1 MPEEI
6 PYIHLF
12 PISPTE
18 TQEWVMVEIDG
29 FVLNPY
35 IHLQTHML
43 KILGVGVPIV
53 FEIMIAH
60 DKKMS
65 PMQLGKVVVP
75 YKRRAKRNIPQIE
88 DDAILRDCIVP
99 VLNENPVHLSHIRKR
114 AVGELDDVLMTEM
127 LVGGEKDL
135 IGVKFCFNTLQSYNF
150 LNLYQNFSYFFL
162 GDARVPETTS
172 SVVGLI
178 KFVDFYENHGF
189 ILAEDHLGNPVTWI
203 YCKGFL

>member
-1 MPEEI
+1 
-6 PYIHLF
+6 
-12 PISPTE
+12 
-18 TQEWVMVEIDG
+18 MVEIDG
-29 FVLNPY
+29 LVLNLY
-35 IHLQTHML
+35 IHLQTHKL

-60 DKKMS
+60 DKKMP

-88 DDAILRDCIVP
+88 DDAIFGDCVVP

-135 IGVKFCFNTLQSYNF
+135 VGVKFCLNTLQSYNF
-150 LNLYQNFSYFFL
+150 LNSYQNFSYFFL
-162 GDARVPETTS
+162 GNARVPEATS
-172 SVVGLI
+172 SVTGLI
-178 KFVDFYENHGF
+178 KFAYLKQNCFLELVEY
-189 ILAEDHLGNPVTWI
+189 HLGNPVSWVD
-203 YCKGFL
+203 GEGLL